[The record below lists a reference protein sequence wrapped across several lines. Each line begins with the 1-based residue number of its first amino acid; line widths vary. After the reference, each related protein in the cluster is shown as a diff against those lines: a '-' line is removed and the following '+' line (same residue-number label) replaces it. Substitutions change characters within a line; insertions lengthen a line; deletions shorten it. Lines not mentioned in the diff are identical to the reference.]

1 MKYGLMEGSRA
12 LPDFESGVLPNF
24 DLSVPH
30 AARMWNYWLGG
41 KDHFAVD
48 RDAAERASQAMPL
61 MSAIACATRRFVL
74 AAVQELAGAGGIRQ
88 FLDIGTGLPVG
99 EYIHTAA
106 QRVAPDARV
115 VYVDN
120 DPMVTS
126 HARVLLVDRGTRQTD
141 YLNMDLRDTSDILA
155 GAARTLDFRRPVAV
169 VLSAV
174 LDFIPGYDD
183 PWAIV
188 ARLREAVAPGSYILI
203 AHVASD
209 IESQAMAA
217 MAGGYNQ
224 RAADPIRPRGRA
236 QVIRFFD
243 GMIVTRPGVVP
254 ATGWWRAG
262 ESDVALAA
270 HFGLGLKPGTGW

>member
-1 MKYGLMEGSRA
+1 
-12 LPDFESGVLPNF
+12 
-24 DLSVPH
+24 
-30 AARMWNYWLGG
+30 MWNYWLGG
-41 KDHFAVD
+41 KDHFAAD
-48 RDAAERASQAMPL
+48 REAAERASQAMPL

-74 AAVQELAGAGGIRQ
+74 AAAQELAGAGGIRQ

-99 EYIHTAA
+99 ECIHTAA

-155 GAARTLDFRRPVAV
+155 GASRTLDFRRPVVV
-169 VLSAV
+169 VLSTV

-224 RAADPIRPRGRA
+224 RAADPIRPRSRA

-243 GMIVTRPGVVP
+243 GMILTRPGVVP

-262 ESDVALAA
+262 EGDVALAA